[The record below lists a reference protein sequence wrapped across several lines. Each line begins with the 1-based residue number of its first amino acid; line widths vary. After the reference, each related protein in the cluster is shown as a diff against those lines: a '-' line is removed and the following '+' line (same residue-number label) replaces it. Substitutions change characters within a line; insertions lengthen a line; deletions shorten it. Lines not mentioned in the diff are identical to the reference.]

1 MEARSRLRL
10 RLPATPETLGAT
22 HRCVPE
28 CPKCPPESLRS
39 HPLTFPSLP
48 PPPSTYTVPYLT
60 DVKGFS
66 GDAVAKDIFPVSIY
80 ASLFFYLIAGPA
92 SKRMGLKTFVLC
104 GAACRL
110 WTRMILLWGTS
121 LGAMRLMQVVYA
133 AGTSADAI
141 LMAYA
146 YAIVGGEETDERGI
160 GINVHSPEGR
170 RYRTVTGALSASH
183 LGSYMLAA
191 LFGQVA
197 FDSGVSYE
205 ALFYVSFVSVGAGCV
220 VGCFL
225 PSAPFDEGPGLSP
238 LHTRTPSTRPPTG
251 RTFRD
256 ELTRF
261 TKAIRDT
268 VTLVSSRCY
277 GSGVMCV
284 LSGWWV
290 LSSAPPAFLEWYGT
304 SLFDAIDQTHD
315 ANGYVVFVARFMM
328 ACASVLGGM
337 ESFGG
342 THAANPLLYA
352 GTSGFVSVC
361 AFGMSV
367 SGGVGVAATFYCLAL
382 AASQGAAVVVYSQ
395 AALAMDTLNEGA
407 QRERGEGTKVSSDDA
422 EGGAGEVVTGGNMG
436 SPDHALLFG
445 ANGFL
450 GIFAL
455 VLLQAFVDAARVGIR
470 ADIAAAAVASLVV
483 AVVTLLAAKVRERWW
498 GLFSWR
504 LDPTGA
510 DFGRGEAIL
519 DEDVDAREMHPEAD
533 ASALL

>member
-1 MEARSRLRL
+1 M
-10 RLPATPETLGAT
+10 
-22 HRCVPE
+22 
-28 CPKCPPESLRS
+28 
-39 HPLTFPSLP
+39 
-48 PPPSTYTVPYLT
+48 PYLT

-160 GINVHSPEGR
+160 GMNVHSSEGR

-191 LFGQVA
+191 LSGQVA

-225 PSAPFDEGPGLSP
+225 PSAPFDKGPGLSP
-238 LHTRTPSTRPPTG
+238 LHTRTPSTRPPLRPTG

-315 ANGYVVFVARFMM
+315 ANGYVVFVARLMM

-407 QRERGEGTKVSSDDA
+407 PRERGEGTKVSSDDA

-483 AVVTLLAAKVRERWW
+483 AVVTLLVAKGRERWW

-519 DEDVDAREMHPEAD
+519 DEDADAREMHPEAD

>member
-22 HRCVPE
+22 HRCVPK
-28 CPKCPPESLRS
+28 CPKCPHESLRS

-48 PPPSTYTVPYLT
+48 PPPSTAVPYLT

-121 LGAMRLMQVVYA
+121 LGAMQLMQVVYA

-146 YAIVGGEETDERGI
+146 YAIVGGEETNERGM
-160 GINVHSPEGR
+160 NVHSSEGR

-205 ALFYVSFVSVGAGCV
+205 ALFYVSFFSVGAGCV

-225 PSAPFDEGPGLSP
+225 PSAPFDKGPGLSP

-251 RTFRD
+251 RTLRD

-352 GTSGFVSVC
+352 GTSAFVSVC

-395 AALAMDTLNEGA
+395 AALAMDTLNYPARSG
-407 QRERGEGTKVSSDDA
+407 GETKVGSSDDA
-422 EGGAGEVVTGGNMG
+422 EDGAGETIAGGNMG

-483 AVVTLLAAKVRERWW
+483 AVFTLLAAKVRKQWW
-498 GLFSWR
+498 GLGGWR

-519 DEDVDAREMHPEAD
+519 DEDADAREMHPEAD

>member
-1 MEARSRLRL
+1 M
-10 RLPATPETLGAT
+10 
-22 HRCVPE
+22 
-28 CPKCPPESLRS
+28 
-39 HPLTFPSLP
+39 
-48 PPPSTYTVPYLT
+48 PYLT

-66 GDAVAKDIFPVSIY
+66 GDAVANDIFPVSIY
-80 ASLFFYLIAGPA
+80 ASLFFYLIAGSA

-121 LGAMRLMQVVYA
+121 LGAMQLMQVVYA

-146 YAIVGGEETDERGI
+146 YAIVGGEETNERGI
-160 GINVHSPEGR
+160 YVHSSEGR

-197 FDSGVSYE
+197 FDSGASYE

-225 PSAPFDEGPGLSP
+225 PSAPFDKGPGLS
-238 LHTRTPSTRPPTG
+238 LRYTQTPSTRPPT

-261 TKAIRDT
+261 TKATRDT

-284 LSGWWV
+284 LSGWWM

-328 ACASVLGGM
+328 AAASVLGGM

-342 THAANPLLYA
+342 THAANPLLYG
-352 GTSGFVSVC
+352 GTSAFVSVC
-361 AFGMSV
+361 AFGMSA
-367 SGGVGVAATFYCLAL
+367 SGGVGAAATFYCLAL

-395 AALAMDTLNEGA
+395 AALAMDTLNETP
-407 QRERGEGTKVSSDDA
+407 RERGETKVSSDDA
-422 EGGAGEVVTGGNMG
+422 EGGAEVVTGGSAKVVAG

-483 AVVTLLAAKVRERWW
+483 AVVTLAAAKVRERWW
-498 GLFSWR
+498 GLGGWR

-519 DEDVDAREMHPEAD
+519 DEDADAREMHPEAD

>member
-1 MEARSRLRL
+1 M
-10 RLPATPETLGAT
+10 
-22 HRCVPE
+22 
-28 CPKCPPESLRS
+28 
-39 HPLTFPSLP
+39 
-48 PPPSTYTVPYLT
+48 PYLT

-80 ASLFFYLIAGPA
+80 ASLFFYLIAGSA

-121 LGAMRLMQVVYA
+121 LGAMQLMQVVYA

-146 YAIVGGEETDERGI
+146 YAIVGGEETNERGI
-160 GINVHSPEGR
+160 YVHSSEGR

-197 FDSGVSYE
+197 FDSGASYE

-225 PSAPFDEGPGLSP
+225 PSAPFDKGPGLS
-238 LHTRTPSTRPPTG
+238 LRYTQTPSTRPPT

-261 TKAIRDT
+261 TKATRDT

-284 LSGWWV
+284 LSGWWM

-304 SLFDAIDQTHD
+304 SLFDAIDQTHN

-328 ACASVLGGM
+328 AAASVLGGM

-352 GTSGFVSVC
+352 GTSAFVSVC

-395 AALAMDTLNEGA
+395 AALAMDTLNETP
-407 QRERGEGTKVSSDDA
+407 RERGETKVSSDDA
-422 EGGAGEVVTGGNMG
+422 EGGAEVVTGGSAKVVAG

-483 AVVTLLAAKVRERWW
+483 AVVTLAAAKVRERWW
-498 GLFSWR
+498 GLGGWR

-519 DEDVDAREMHPEAD
+519 DEDADAREMHPEAD

>member
-1 MEARSRLRL
+1 
-10 RLPATPETLGAT
+10 
-22 HRCVPE
+22 
-28 CPKCPPESLRS
+28 
-39 HPLTFPSLP
+39 
-48 PPPSTYTVPYLT
+48 
-60 DVKGFS
+60 
-66 GDAVAKDIFPVSIY
+66 
-80 ASLFFYLIAGPA
+80 
-92 SKRMGLKTFVLC
+92 
-104 GAACRL
+104 
-110 WTRMILLWGTS
+110 
-121 LGAMRLMQVVYA
+121 
-133 AGTSADAI
+133 
-141 LMAYA
+141 MAYA
-146 YAIVGGEETDERGI
+146 YAIVGGEETNERGV
-160 GINVHSPEGR
+160 NVHSSEGR

-197 FDSGVSYE
+197 FDSGASYE

-225 PSAPFDEGPGLSP
+225 PSAPFDEGPGLS
-238 LHTRTPSTRPPTG
+238 LRYTRTPSTG

-268 VTLVSSRCY
+268 VTLVTSRCY

-342 THAANPLLYA
+342 THAANPLLYG
-352 GTSGFVSVC
+352 GTSGFVAVC

-395 AALAMDTLNEGA
+395 AALAMDALNEGA
-407 QRERGEGTKVSSDDA
+407 PRERGEGTKVSSDDA
-422 EGGAGEVVTGGNMG
+422 EGGAEVVAGGSAKVVAG

-519 DEDVDAREMHPEAD
+519 DEDADAREMHPEAD

>member
-1 MEARSRLRL
+1 M
-10 RLPATPETLGAT
+10 
-22 HRCVPE
+22 
-28 CPKCPPESLRS
+28 
-39 HPLTFPSLP
+39 
-48 PPPSTYTVPYLT
+48 PYLT

-80 ASLFFYLIAGPA
+80 ASLFFYLIAGSA

-121 LGAMRLMQVVYA
+121 LGAMQLMQVVYA

-146 YAIVGGEETDERGI
+146 YAIVGGEETNERGI
-160 GINVHSPEGR
+160 YVHSSEGR

-197 FDSGVSYE
+197 FDSGASYE

-225 PSAPFDEGPGLSP
+225 PSAPFDKGPGLS
-238 LHTRTPSTRPPTG
+238 LRYTQTPSTRPPT

-261 TKAIRDT
+261 TKATRDT

-284 LSGWWV
+284 LSGWWM

-304 SLFDAIDQTHD
+304 SLFDAIDQTHN

-328 ACASVLGGM
+328 AAASVLGGM

-342 THAANPLLYA
+342 THAANPLLYG
-352 GTSGFVSVC
+352 GTSAFVSVC
-361 AFGMSV
+361 AFGMSA
-367 SGGVGVAATFYCLAL
+367 SGGVGAAATFYCLAL

-395 AALAMDTLNEGA
+395 AALAMDTLNETP
-407 QRERGEGTKVSSDDA
+407 RERGETKVSSDDA
-422 EGGAGEVVTGGNMG
+422 EGGAEVVTGGSAKVVAG

-483 AVVTLLAAKVRERWW
+483 AVVTLAAAKVRERWW
-498 GLFSWR
+498 GLGGWR

-519 DEDVDAREMHPEAD
+519 DEDADAREMHPEAD

>member
-1 MEARSRLRL
+1 M
-10 RLPATPETLGAT
+10 
-22 HRCVPE
+22 
-28 CPKCPPESLRS
+28 
-39 HPLTFPSLP
+39 
-48 PPPSTYTVPYLT
+48 PYLT

-121 LGAMRLMQVVYA
+121 LGAMQLMQVVYA

-146 YAIVGGEETDERGI
+146 YAIVGGEETNERGV
-160 GINVHSPEGR
+160 NVHSSEGR

-225 PSAPFDEGPGLSP
+225 PSAPFDEGPGL
-238 LHTRTPSTRPPTG
+238 LLFTQTPSTRPPLRPTG
-251 RTFRD
+251 RTLRD

-261 TKAIRDT
+261 TKAIGDT

-342 THAANPLLYA
+342 THAANPLLYG
-352 GTSGFVSVC
+352 GTSAFVSVC

-367 SGGVGVAATFYCLAL
+367 SGGVGAAATFYCLAL

-422 EGGAGEVVTGGNMG
+422 EGGAGEAGEVVTGENMG

-455 VLLQAFVDAARVGIR
+455 VLLQAFVDSARVGIR

-483 AVVTLLAAKVRERWW
+483 AVVTLGGAKFRERWW
-498 GLFSWR
+498 GLSGWR

-519 DEDVDAREMHPEAD
+519 DEDADAREMHPEAD

>member
-1 MEARSRLRL
+1 M
-10 RLPATPETLGAT
+10 
-22 HRCVPE
+22 
-28 CPKCPPESLRS
+28 
-39 HPLTFPSLP
+39 
-48 PPPSTYTVPYLT
+48 PYLT

-66 GDAVAKDIFPVSIY
+66 GDAVANDIFPVSIY
-80 ASLFFYLIAGPA
+80 ASLFFYLIAGSA

-121 LGAMRLMQVVYA
+121 LGAMQLMQVVYA

-146 YAIVGGEETDERGI
+146 YAIVGGEETVGRGM
-160 GINVHSPEGR
+160 NVHSSEGR

-225 PSAPFDEGPGLSP
+225 PSAPFDKGPGLS
-238 LHTRTPSTRPPTG
+238 LRYTQTPSTRPPT

-304 SLFDAIDQTHD
+304 SLFDAIDQTHN

-328 ACASVLGGM
+328 AAASVLGGM

-342 THAANPLLYA
+342 THAANPLLYG
-352 GTSGFVSVC
+352 GTSAFVSVC

-395 AALAMDTLNEGA
+395 AALAMDTLNETP
-407 QRERGEGTKVSSDDA
+407 RERGETKVSSDDA
-422 EGGAGEVVTGGNMG
+422 EGGAEVVTGGSAKVVAG

-483 AVVTLLAAKVRERWW
+483 AVVTLAAAKVRERWW
-498 GLFSWR
+498 GLGGWR

-519 DEDVDAREMHPEAD
+519 DEDADAREMHPEAD

>member
-1 MEARSRLRL
+1 
-10 RLPATPETLGAT
+10 
-22 HRCVPE
+22 
-28 CPKCPPESLRS
+28 
-39 HPLTFPSLP
+39 
-48 PPPSTYTVPYLT
+48 
-60 DVKGFS
+60 
-66 GDAVAKDIFPVSIY
+66 
-80 ASLFFYLIAGPA
+80 
-92 SKRMGLKTFVLC
+92 
-104 GAACRL
+104 
-110 WTRMILLWGTS
+110 
-121 LGAMRLMQVVYA
+121 
-133 AGTSADAI
+133 
-141 LMAYA
+141 
-146 YAIVGGEETDERGI
+146 
-160 GINVHSPEGR
+160 
-170 RYRTVTGALSASH
+170 
-183 LGSYMLAA
+183 MLAA

-352 GTSGFVSVC
+352 GTSGFVAVC

-407 QRERGEGTKVSSDDA
+407 PRERGETKVGSSDDA
-422 EGGAGEVVTGGNMG
+422 EGGAEVVTGGNGSRIAG

-455 VLLQAFVDAARVGIR
+455 VLLQAFVDAAHVGIR

-519 DEDVDAREMHPEAD
+519 DEDIDAR
-533 ASALL
+533 

>member
-1 MEARSRLRL
+1 M
-10 RLPATPETLGAT
+10 
-22 HRCVPE
+22 
-28 CPKCPPESLRS
+28 
-39 HPLTFPSLP
+39 
-48 PPPSTYTVPYLT
+48 PYLT

-121 LGAMRLMQVVYA
+121 LGAMQLMQVVYA

-146 YAIVGGEETDERGI
+146 YAIVGGEETNERGV
-160 GINVHSPEGR
+160 NVHSSEGR

-238 LHTRTPSTRPPTG
+238 LHTRTPSTRPTTG

-256 ELTRF
+256 ELTPF
-261 TKAIRDT
+261 TKAIGDII
-268 VTLVSSRCY
+268 TLVTSRCY

-407 QRERGEGTKVSSDDA
+407 PRERGETKVSSDDA
-422 EGGAGEVVTGGNMG
+422 EGGAEVVAGGNAKVVAG

-483 AVVTLLAAKVRERWW
+483 AVVTLLVAKGRERWW

-519 DEDVDAREMHPEAD
+519 DEDADAREMHPEAD

>member
-1 MEARSRLRL
+1 M
-10 RLPATPETLGAT
+10 
-22 HRCVPE
+22 
-28 CPKCPPESLRS
+28 
-39 HPLTFPSLP
+39 
-48 PPPSTYTVPYLT
+48 PYLT

-121 LGAMRLMQVVYA
+121 LGAMQLMQVVYA

-146 YAIVGGEETDERGI
+146 YAIVGGEETDVHGI
-160 GINVHSPEGR
+160 HVHSSEGR

-238 LHTRTPSTRPPTG
+238 LHTRTPSTRPTTG

-256 ELTRF
+256 ELTPF
-261 TKAIRDT
+261 TKAIGDII
-268 VTLVSSRCY
+268 TLVTSRCY

-407 QRERGEGTKVSSDDA
+407 PRERGETKVSSDDA
-422 EGGAGEVVTGGNMG
+422 EGGAEVVAGGNAKVVAG

-483 AVVTLLAAKVRERWW
+483 AVVTLLVAKGRERWW

-519 DEDVDAREMHPEAD
+519 DEDADAREMHPEAD

>member
-1 MEARSRLRL
+1 M
-10 RLPATPETLGAT
+10 
-22 HRCVPE
+22 
-28 CPKCPPESLRS
+28 
-39 HPLTFPSLP
+39 
-48 PPPSTYTVPYLT
+48 PYLT

-121 LGAMRLMQVVYA
+121 LGAMQLMQVVYA

-146 YAIVGGEETDERGI
+146 YAIVGGEETNERGI
-160 GINVHSPEGR
+160 HVHSSEGR

-225 PSAPFDEGPGLSP
+225 PSAPFDKGPGLSP

-251 RTFRD
+251 RTLRD

-304 SLFDAIDQTHD
+304 SLFDAIDQNHD

-407 QRERGEGTKVSSDDA
+407 PRERGEGTKVSSDDA
-422 EGGAGEVVTGGNMG
+422 EGGAEVVAGRTAEMTAG

-483 AVVTLLAAKVRERWW
+483 ALITLVAAKVRERLW

>member
-1 MEARSRLRL
+1 
-10 RLPATPETLGAT
+10 
-22 HRCVPE
+22 
-28 CPKCPPESLRS
+28 
-39 HPLTFPSLP
+39 
-48 PPPSTYTVPYLT
+48 
-60 DVKGFS
+60 
-66 GDAVAKDIFPVSIY
+66 
-80 ASLFFYLIAGPA
+80 
-92 SKRMGLKTFVLC
+92 
-104 GAACRL
+104 
-110 WTRMILLWGTS
+110 
-121 LGAMRLMQVVYA
+121 
-133 AGTSADAI
+133 
-141 LMAYA
+141 
-146 YAIVGGEETDERGI
+146 
-160 GINVHSPEGR
+160 
-170 RYRTVTGALSASH
+170 
-183 LGSYMLAA
+183 
-191 LFGQVA
+191 
-197 FDSGVSYE
+197 
-205 ALFYVSFVSVGAGCV
+205 
-220 VGCFL
+220 
-225 PSAPFDEGPGLSP
+225 
-238 LHTRTPSTRPPTG
+238 
-251 RTFRD
+251 
-256 ELTRF
+256 
-261 TKAIRDT
+261 
-268 VTLVSSRCY
+268 
-277 GSGVMCV
+277 V

-304 SLFDAIDQTHD
+304 SLFDAIDQNHD

-407 QRERGEGTKVSSDDA
+407 PRERGEGTKVSSDDA
-422 EGGAGEVVTGGNMG
+422 EGGAEVVVKVVAG

-483 AVVTLLAAKVRERWW
+483 ALITLVAAKVRERLW

-519 DEDVDAREMHPEAD
+519 DEDADAREMHPEAD

>member
-1 MEARSRLRL
+1 
-10 RLPATPETLGAT
+10 
-22 HRCVPE
+22 
-28 CPKCPPESLRS
+28 
-39 HPLTFPSLP
+39 
-48 PPPSTYTVPYLT
+48 
-60 DVKGFS
+60 
-66 GDAVAKDIFPVSIY
+66 
-80 ASLFFYLIAGPA
+80 
-92 SKRMGLKTFVLC
+92 
-104 GAACRL
+104 
-110 WTRMILLWGTS
+110 
-121 LGAMRLMQVVYA
+121 MRLMQVVYA

-146 YAIVGGEETDERGI
+146 YAIVGGEETNERGV
-160 GINVHSPEGR
+160 NVHSSEGR

-197 FDSGVSYE
+197 FDSGASYE

-225 PSAPFDEGPGLSP
+225 PSAPFDEGPGLS
-238 LHTRTPSTRPPTG
+238 LRYTRTPSTG

-268 VTLVSSRCY
+268 VTLVTSRCY

-342 THAANPLLYA
+342 THAANPLLYG

-395 AALAMDTLNEGA
+395 AALAMDTLNECAPSG
-407 QRERGEGTKVSSDDA
+407 GETKVGSSDDA
-422 EGGAGEVVTGGNMG
+422 EGRAGEVVAGRTAEMTAG

-483 AVVTLLAAKVRERWW
+483 AVVTLLVAKGRERWW

-519 DEDVDAREMHPEAD
+519 DEDADAREMHPEAD

>member
-1 MEARSRLRL
+1 M
-10 RLPATPETLGAT
+10 
-22 HRCVPE
+22 
-28 CPKCPPESLRS
+28 
-39 HPLTFPSLP
+39 
-48 PPPSTYTVPYLT
+48 
-60 DVKGFS
+60 
-66 GDAVAKDIFPVSIY
+66 SIY

-121 LGAMRLMQVVYA
+121 LGAMQLMQVVYA

-160 GINVHSPEGR
+160 GMNVHSSEGR

-225 PSAPFDEGPGLSP
+225 PSAPFDKGPGL
-238 LHTRTPSTRPPTG
+238 LLFTQTPSTRPPLRPTG
-251 RTFRD
+251 RTLRD

-261 TKAIRDT
+261 TKAIGDT

-342 THAANPLLYA
+342 THAANPLLYG

-395 AALAMDTLNEGA
+395 AALAMDALNECA
-407 QRERGEGTKVSSDDA
+407 PRERGEGTKVSSDDA
-422 EGGAGEVVTGGNMG
+422 EGGAEVVAGGSAKVVAG

-483 AVVTLLAAKVRERWW
+483 ALVTLLAAKVRERWW
-498 GLFSWR
+498 GLSGWQ

-519 DEDVDAREMHPEAD
+519 DEDIDAREMHPEAD

>member
-1 MEARSRLRL
+1 MEARPRLRL

-22 HRCVPE
+22 HRCVPK
-28 CPKCPPESLRS
+28 CPKCPHESLRS

-48 PPPSTYTVPYLT
+48 PPPSTAVPYLT

-121 LGAMRLMQVVYA
+121 LGAMQLMQVVYA

-146 YAIVGGEETDERGI
+146 YAIVGGEETDERGM
-160 GINVHSPEGR
+160 NVHSSEGR

-197 FDSGVSYE
+197 FDSGASYE

-238 LHTRTPSTRPPTG
+238 LHTRTPSTRPPT

-261 TKAIRDT
+261 TKAIGDT

-315 ANGYVVFVARFMM
+315 ANGYVVFVARFLM

-342 THAANPLLYA
+342 THAANPLLYG

-395 AALAMDTLNEGA
+395 AALAMDALNETPMAG
-407 QRERGEGTKVSSDDA
+407 GETKVSSDDA
-422 EGGAGEVVTGGNMG
+422 EGGAGEVVAGGNGSRIAG

-483 AVVTLLAAKVRERWW
+483 AVVTLAAAKVRERWW
-498 GLFSWR
+498 GLGGWR

-519 DEDVDAREMHPEAD
+519 DEDADAREMHPDAD

>member
-22 HRCVPE
+22 HRCVPK
-28 CPKCPPESLRS
+28 CPKCPHESLRS

-121 LGAMRLMQVVYA
+121 LGAMQLMQVVYA

-146 YAIVGGEETDERGI
+146 YAIVGGEETDERGM
-160 GINVHSPEGR
+160 NVHSSEGR

-197 FDSGVSYE
+197 FDSGASYE

-225 PSAPFDEGPGLSP
+225 PSAPFDAGPGLS
-238 LHTRTPSTRPPTG
+238 LRYTQTPSTRPPT

-261 TKAIRDT
+261 TKAIGDT

-315 ANGYVVFVARFMM
+315 ANGYVVFVARFLM

-342 THAANPLLYA
+342 THAANPLLYG

-395 AALAMDTLNEGA
+395 AALAMDALNETPMAG
-407 QRERGEGTKVSSDDA
+407 GETKVSSDDA
-422 EGGAGEVVTGGNMG
+422 EGGAGEVVAGGNGSRIAG

-483 AVVTLLAAKVRERWW
+483 AVVTLAAAKVRERWW
-498 GLFSWR
+498 GLGGWR

-519 DEDVDAREMHPEAD
+519 DEDADAREMHPEAD

>member
-28 CPKCPPESLRS
+28 CPKCPHESLRS

-146 YAIVGGEETDERGI
+146 YAIVGGEETNERGV
-160 GINVHSPEGR
+160 NVHSSEGR

-197 FDSGVSYE
+197 FDSGASYE

-225 PSAPFDEGPGLSP
+225 PSAPFDEGPGLS
-238 LHTRTPSTRPPTG
+238 LRYTRTPSTG

-268 VTLVSSRCY
+268 VTLVTSRCY

-342 THAANPLLYA
+342 THAANPLLYG
-352 GTSGFVSVC
+352 GTSGFVAVC

-395 AALAMDTLNEGA
+395 AALAMDALNEGA
-407 QRERGEGTKVSSDDA
+407 PRERGEGTKVSSDDA

-519 DEDVDAREMHPEAD
+519 DEDADAREMHPEAD

>member
-1 MEARSRLRL
+1 
-10 RLPATPETLGAT
+10 
-22 HRCVPE
+22 
-28 CPKCPPESLRS
+28 
-39 HPLTFPSLP
+39 
-48 PPPSTYTVPYLT
+48 
-60 DVKGFS
+60 
-66 GDAVAKDIFPVSIY
+66 
-80 ASLFFYLIAGPA
+80 
-92 SKRMGLKTFVLC
+92 
-104 GAACRL
+104 
-110 WTRMILLWGTS
+110 
-121 LGAMRLMQVVYA
+121 
-133 AGTSADAI
+133 
-141 LMAYA
+141 
-146 YAIVGGEETDERGI
+146 
-160 GINVHSPEGR
+160 
-170 RYRTVTGALSASH
+170 
-183 LGSYMLAA
+183 
-191 LFGQVA
+191 VA
-197 FDSGVSYE
+197 FDSGASYE

-225 PSAPFDEGPGLSP
+225 PSAPFDEGPGLS
-238 LHTRTPSTRPPTG
+238 LRYTRTPSTG

-268 VTLVSSRCY
+268 VTLVTSRCY

-342 THAANPLLYA
+342 THAANPLLYG
-352 GTSGFVSVC
+352 GTSGFVAVC

-395 AALAMDTLNEGA
+395 AALAMDALNEGA
-407 QRERGEGTKVSSDDA
+407 PRERGEGTKVSSDDA

-483 AVVTLLAAKVRERWW
+483 AVVTLVAAKVRERWW
-498 GLFSWR
+498 GLSGWR

-519 DEDVDAREMHPEAD
+519 DEDADAREMHPEAD

>member
-1 MEARSRLRL
+1 M
-10 RLPATPETLGAT
+10 
-22 HRCVPE
+22 
-28 CPKCPPESLRS
+28 
-39 HPLTFPSLP
+39 
-48 PPPSTYTVPYLT
+48 PYLT

-121 LGAMRLMQVVYA
+121 LGAMQLMQVVYA

-146 YAIVGGEETDERGI
+146 YAIVGGEETNERGI
-160 GINVHSPEGR
+160 YVHSSEGR

-197 FDSGVSYE
+197 FDSGASYE

-225 PSAPFDEGPGLSP
+225 PSAPFDKGPGLS
-238 LHTRTPSTRPPTG
+238 LRYTQTPSTRPPT

-261 TKAIRDT
+261 TKATRDT

-284 LSGWWV
+284 LSGWWM

-304 SLFDAIDQTHD
+304 SLFDAIDQTHN

-328 ACASVLGGM
+328 AAASVLGGM

-342 THAANPLLYA
+342 THAANPLLYG
-352 GTSGFVSVC
+352 GTSAFVSVC
-361 AFGMSV
+361 AFGMSA
-367 SGGVGVAATFYCLAL
+367 SGGVGAAATFYCLAL

-395 AALAMDTLNEGA
+395 AALAMDTLNETP
-407 QRERGEGTKVSSDDA
+407 RERGETKVSSDDA
-422 EGGAGEVVTGGNMG
+422 EGGAEVVTGGSAKVVAG

-483 AVVTLLAAKVRERWW
+483 AVVTLAAAKVRERWW
-498 GLFSWR
+498 GLGGWR

-519 DEDVDAREMHPEAD
+519 DEDADAREMHPEAD

>member
-1 MEARSRLRL
+1 M
-10 RLPATPETLGAT
+10 
-22 HRCVPE
+22 
-28 CPKCPPESLRS
+28 
-39 HPLTFPSLP
+39 
-48 PPPSTYTVPYLT
+48 PYLT

-121 LGAMRLMQVVYA
+121 LGAMQLMQVVYA

-146 YAIVGGEETDERGI
+146 YAIVGGEETNERGI
-160 GINVHSPEGR
+160 PNVHSSEGR

-205 ALFYVSFVSVGAGCV
+205 ALFYVSFVAVGAGCV

-251 RTFRD
+251 RTLRD

-315 ANGYVVFVARFMM
+315 AHGYVVFVARFMM

-342 THAANPLLYA
+342 THAANPLLYG
-352 GTSGFVSVC
+352 GTSGFVAVC

-407 QRERGEGTKVSSDDA
+407 PRERGEGTKVSSDDA
-422 EGGAGEVVTGGNMG
+422 EGGAEVVAGRTAEMTAG
-436 SPDHALLFG
+436 SPEHALLFG
-445 ANGFL
+445 ANCFL

-483 AVVTLLAAKVRERWW
+483 ALITLVAAEVRERLW

-519 DEDVDAREMHPEAD
+519 DEDADAREMHPEAD

>member
-28 CPKCPPESLRS
+28 CPKCPHESLRS

-146 YAIVGGEETDERGI
+146 YAIVGGEEETNELGTH
-160 GINVHSPEGR
+160 VLSSEGR

-197 FDSGVSYE
+197 FDSGASYE
-205 ALFYVSFVSVGAGCV
+205 ALFYVSFVAVGAGCV

-225 PSAPFDEGPGLSP
+225 PSAPFDKGPGLSP

-352 GTSGFVSVC
+352 GTSGFVAVC

-395 AALAMDTLNEGA
+395 AALAMDALNEGA
-407 QRERGEGTKVSSDDA
+407 PRERGEGTKVSSDDA

-483 AVVTLLAAKVRERWW
+483 AVVTLLVAKGRERWW

-519 DEDVDAREMHPEAD
+519 DEDADAREMHPEAD

>member
-1 MEARSRLRL
+1 
-10 RLPATPETLGAT
+10 
-22 HRCVPE
+22 
-28 CPKCPPESLRS
+28 
-39 HPLTFPSLP
+39 
-48 PPPSTYTVPYLT
+48 
-60 DVKGFS
+60 
-66 GDAVAKDIFPVSIY
+66 
-80 ASLFFYLIAGPA
+80 
-92 SKRMGLKTFVLC
+92 
-104 GAACRL
+104 
-110 WTRMILLWGTS
+110 
-121 LGAMRLMQVVYA
+121 
-133 AGTSADAI
+133 
-141 LMAYA
+141 
-146 YAIVGGEETDERGI
+146 
-160 GINVHSPEGR
+160 
-170 RYRTVTGALSASH
+170 
-183 LGSYMLAA
+183 MLAA

-225 PSAPFDEGPGLSP
+225 PSAPFDKGPGLSP

-352 GTSGFVSVC
+352 GTSGFVCRVRVWYERQWRRRGGGDVLLPR
-361 AFGMSV
+361 A
-367 SGGVGVAATFYCLAL
+367 GGVAGCGGGGVLAG
-382 AASQGAAVVVYSQ
+382 GARDGHSERGCAEG
-395 AALAMDTLNEGA
+395 TWGGNEGF
-407 QRERGEGTKVSSDDA
+407 QRR
-422 EGGAGEVVTGGNMG
+422 
-436 SPDHALLFG
+436 
-445 ANGFL
+445 
-450 GIFAL
+450 
-455 VLLQAFVDAARVGIR
+455 RR
-470 ADIAAAAVASLVV
+470 
-483 AVVTLLAAKVRERWW
+483 
-498 GLFSWR
+498 
-504 LDPTGA
+504 
-510 DFGRGEAIL
+510 GRGW
-519 DEDVDAREMHPEAD
+519 
-533 ASALL
+533 

>member
-1 MEARSRLRL
+1 M
-10 RLPATPETLGAT
+10 
-22 HRCVPE
+22 
-28 CPKCPPESLRS
+28 
-39 HPLTFPSLP
+39 
-48 PPPSTYTVPYLT
+48 PYLT

-121 LGAMRLMQVVYA
+121 LGAMQLMQVVYA

-146 YAIVGGEETDERGI
+146 YAIVGGEETNERGI
-160 GINVHSPEGR
+160 PNVHSSEGR

-225 PSAPFDEGPGLSP
+225 PSAPFDEGPGL
-238 LHTRTPSTRPPTG
+238 LLFTQTPSTRPPLRPTG
-251 RTFRD
+251 RTLRD

-261 TKAIRDT
+261 TKAIGDT

-304 SLFDAIDQTHD
+304 SLFDAIDQNHD

-342 THAANPLLYA
+342 THAANPLLYG
-352 GTSGFVSVC
+352 GTSAFVSVC

-367 SGGVGVAATFYCLAL
+367 SGGVGAAATFYCLAL

-422 EGGAGEVVTGGNMG
+422 EGGAGEAGEVVTGENMG

-455 VLLQAFVDAARVGIR
+455 VLLQAFVDSARVGIR

-483 AVVTLLAAKVRERWW
+483 AVVTLGGAKFRERWW
-498 GLFSWR
+498 GLSGWR

>member
-1 MEARSRLRL
+1 M
-10 RLPATPETLGAT
+10 
-22 HRCVPE
+22 
-28 CPKCPPESLRS
+28 
-39 HPLTFPSLP
+39 
-48 PPPSTYTVPYLT
+48 PYLT

-121 LGAMRLMQVVYA
+121 LGAMQLMQVVYA

-146 YAIVGGEETDERGI
+146 YAIVGGEETNERGI
-160 GINVHSPEGR
+160 HVHSSEGR

-225 PSAPFDEGPGLSP
+225 PSAPFDKGPGLSP

-251 RTFRD
+251 RTLRD

-304 SLFDAIDQTHD
+304 SLFDAIDQNHD

-342 THAANPLLYA
+342 THAANPLLYG
-352 GTSGFVSVC
+352 GTSGFVAVC

-407 QRERGEGTKVSSDDA
+407 PRERGEGTKVSSDDA
-422 EGGAGEVVTGGNMG
+422 EGGAEVVAGRTAEMTAG

-483 AVVTLLAAKVRERWW
+483 ALITLVAAKVRERLW

-519 DEDVDAREMHPEAD
+519 DEDADAREMHPEAD

>member
-1 MEARSRLRL
+1 M
-10 RLPATPETLGAT
+10 
-22 HRCVPE
+22 
-28 CPKCPPESLRS
+28 
-39 HPLTFPSLP
+39 
-48 PPPSTYTVPYLT
+48 PYLT

-66 GDAVAKDIFPVSIY
+66 GDAVANDIFPVSIY
-80 ASLFFYLIAGPA
+80 ASLFFYLIAGSA

-121 LGAMRLMQVVYA
+121 LGAMQLMQVVYA

-146 YAIVGGEETDERGI
+146 YAIVGGGETNERGI
-160 GINVHSPEGR
+160 YVHSSEGR

-197 FDSGVSYE
+197 FDSGASYE

-225 PSAPFDEGPGLSP
+225 PSAPFDKGPGLS
-238 LHTRTPSTRPPTG
+238 LRYTQTPSTRPPT

-261 TKAIRDT
+261 TKATRDT

-284 LSGWWV
+284 LSGWWM

-328 ACASVLGGM
+328 AAASVLGGM

-342 THAANPLLYA
+342 THAANPLLYG
-352 GTSGFVSVC
+352 GTSAFVSVC
-361 AFGMSV
+361 AFGMSA
-367 SGGVGVAATFYCLAL
+367 SGGVGAAATFYCLAL

-395 AALAMDTLNEGA
+395 AALAMDTLNETP
-407 QRERGEGTKVSSDDA
+407 RERGETKVSSDDA
-422 EGGAGEVVTGGNMG
+422 EGGAEVVTGGSAKVVAG

-483 AVVTLLAAKVRERWW
+483 AVVTLAAAKVRERWW
-498 GLFSWR
+498 GLGGWR

-519 DEDVDAREMHPEAD
+519 DEDADAREMHPEAD